1 MNNNVLRKTMI
12 QKRKTLTKKQRNL
25 AAFKASLF
33 LPKLLSLLP
42 KNAKIALFLDGF
54 GEIPTSLIIKFCQK
68 HQFLIYLPITKK
80 NKPLLFAPFLHPKTP
95 LKKHRFGMYE
105 PLTCPQ
111 ISANKLDAIICPLVL
126 VDKKGNR
133 IGMGGGFYD
142 RTFAKNPNVLK
153 IGYAYDFQLV
163 ENLKTQVWDKK
174 IDLLITDKNIY
185 RF

>member
-1 MNNNVLRKTMI
+1 
-12 QKRKTLTKKQRNL
+12 
-25 AAFKASLF
+25 
-33 LPKLLSLLP
+33 
-42 KNAKIALFLDGF
+42 
-54 GEIPTSLIIKFCQK
+54 
-68 HQFLIYLPITKK
+68 
-80 NKPLLFAPFLHPKTP
+80 
-95 LKKHRFGMYE
+95 MYE

-163 ENLKTQVWDKK
+163 ENLQTQVWDKK
-174 IDLLITDKNIY
+174 IDVLITDKNIY